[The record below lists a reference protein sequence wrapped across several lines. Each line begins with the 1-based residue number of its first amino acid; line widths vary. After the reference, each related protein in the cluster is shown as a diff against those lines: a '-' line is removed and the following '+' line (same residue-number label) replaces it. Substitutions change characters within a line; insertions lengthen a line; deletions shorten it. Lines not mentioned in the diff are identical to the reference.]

1 MSGVILLESFDYQ
14 WGAQATPNGLQ
25 ATWVKGFL
33 DQTLVRGRYGGWCLE
48 HTRAGGT
55 EDINRDF
62 PAGNNTT
69 GQITL
74 GFDWKVSNLVS
85 RPLMR
90 LMQNA
95 TTTSQFTIY
104 QNSDGSLSIRNG
116 NSGTVL
122 GTSAA
127 GVIAINTWYFIE
139 VAVAIDNSGSAEVRV
154 TSGGVTTTVI
164 NVSGVDTMGAA
175 NLNVGRINLPE
186 PDSSGTMWYDNL
198 YVRDD
203 LTFMGPHRVI
213 YRRPLT
219 ALAGDFNMTA
229 TAASSYP
236 LRVDDQAADTG
247 SYITGDTVSD
257 EQLFTVEALSRFT
270 GTDVAAVQVVAF
282 ARTDAGTATLAPV
295 VSSNGDVAV
304 GGNWS
309 LDTTLRFRFAM
320 FNVDPDTS
328 AAWTRSALALAHI
341 GARITGMTG
350 AAAVRIS
357 MIGYEVLIPVADGY
371 AEVGGHRYW
380 SIKGITT
387 NGGVRP
393 GTWMLNFHGADGEL
407 FQVRAAS
414 GDGGLWSGANDY
426 RYATDG
432 RSDTAYVSGSSATSS
447 RLIMDYGGPVI
458 ATNFALGA
466 QPFLGNES
474 FRTHTIDYSDD
485 GVTWTTLYTE
495 ATPQTAWGAA
505 EMRYFALPPLTP
517 PTGRRRQA
525 LVLN

>member
-1 MSGVILLESFDYQ
+1 MSGVVLLESFDYQ

-25 ATWVKGFL
+25 ATWVKGYL
-33 DQTLVRGRYGGWCLE
+33 DQSLVPGRYGGWCLR

-62 PAGNNTT
+62 PAGNITT

-74 GFDWKVSNLVS
+74 GFDWRVSNLVS

-104 QNSDGSLSIRNG
+104 QNSDGSISIRNG

-154 TSGGVTTTVI
+154 TSGGVTATVI

-219 ALAGDFNMTA
+219 ALVGDFDLTA
-229 TAASSYP
+229 TAATPYP
-236 LRVDDQAADTG
+236 LRVDDQAADTS
-247 SYITGDTVSD
+247 SYIAGDTVSD
-257 EQLFTVEALSRFT
+257 EQLFTMEGLGRFS
-270 GTDVAAVQVVAF
+270 GTDVAAVQVIAF

-304 GGNWS
+304 GSNWA
-309 LDTTLRFRFAM
+309 LDTTFRFRFQM
-320 FNVDPDTS
+320 FNSDPDTG
-328 AAWTRSALALAHI
+328 AAWTRAALSLAYM

-350 AAAVRIS
+350 AAAVRVS
-357 MIGYEVLIPVADGY
+357 LIGYEVLVPAGNIY
-371 AEVGGHRYW
+371 AEAGGHRYW
-380 SIKGITT
+380 SLKGITN
-387 NGGVRP
+387 NGGSRP
-393 GTWMLNFHGADGEL
+393 GTWMLNFHGADGERL
-407 FQVRAAS
+407 QRLSAS
-414 GDGGLWSGANDY
+414 GEGGLWSGSNDY
-426 RYATDG
+426 HYATDG
-432 RSDTAYVSGSSATSS
+432 RSDTGYISGSSTPST

-458 ATNFALGA
+458 ATNFALGS
-466 QPFLGNES
+466 QTFLLTES
-474 FRTHTIDYSDD
+474 FRTYSIDYSDD

-495 ATPQTAWGAA
+495 TTPQTGWASG
-505 EMRYFALPPLTP
+505 EMRYFALPSLTP
-517 PTGRRRQA
+517 ASGRRRQTLA
-525 LVLN
+525 LN